1 MLVLLQT
8 FWTVSIILI
17 LLQFIFIFNSVYFLA
32 VIFTDHVGDVW
43 SYVLPTLCLKLD
55 TFQLVWQVLLVFSG
69 TKIGIHAYA
78 VFIMKIKVL

>member
-17 LLQFIFIFNSVYFLA
+17 LLQFIFNSVYFLA